1 MHHLFIDPRSFTWY
15 SCSSYNIVI
24 RTNLKSMRGAQVG
37 ASTAYGVFVYVL
49 SMSMRNLSQLS
60 RIYQSLRKRTFP
72 TLEYVLRE
80 RIYNGIFLFAICF
93 YFVNFLPDLLQRIIQ
108 ISELEK
114 FYRAITFLFGGGKY
128 WSKKDWGENRKLRVG
143 RCETRRGYVVL

>member
-1 MHHLFIDPRSFTWY
+1 
-15 SCSSYNIVI
+15 
-24 RTNLKSMRGAQVG
+24 MRGAQAG

-72 TLEYVLRE
+72 TFEYVLRE
-80 RIYNGIFLFAICF
+80 RIYNGRFLFAICF

-114 FYRAITFLFGGGKY
+114 FYRATTPSFLGEG
-128 WSKKDWGENRKLRVG
+128 STEVKKIGERTGN
-143 RCETRRGYVVL
+143 